1 MKQGTFWLLEGSKHH
16 GHKHL
21 STGFSIGAA
30 LFGPFW
36 AAWRGSLALL
46 VAFSAGS
53 ALLYF
58 LPQWLHSPYSP
69 GLSRTVLA
77 LVSTSYT
84 VALGLFANRWY
95 RMALESDGWKV
106 IGLTHM
112 KSAKPPEQYGEWVV
126 RESVVVSWPAGEQP
140 VAGATW
146 WEAVA
151 GYLVAQHEFDA
162 DRWMLVAVDR
172 SWSGL
177 EEIPADSPLQAK
189 ALAEERQPEVAGRWR
204 STTNS
209 QPEADTEENRSRA
222 S

>member
-1 MKQGTFWLLEGSKHH
+1 MKQGTYWLLEGSNHR

-36 AAWRGSLALL
+36 AAWRGSLALML
-46 VAFSAGS
+46 AFSAGS
-53 ALLYF
+53 AFLYF
-58 LPQWLHSPYSP
+58 LPQWLYSPYSL
-69 GLSRTVLA
+69 GLSRTVPA
-77 LVSTSYT
+77 LVSASYT
-84 VALGLFANRWY
+84 AALGLFANRWY

-112 KSAKPPEQYGEWVV
+112 KSARPPEQYGEWVA

-140 VAGATW
+140 VAAAPGSNT
-146 WEAVA
+146 VA
-151 GYLVAQHEFDA
+151 GYLIAQHELDA
-162 DRWMLVAVDR
+162 DRWMLIAADR
-172 SWSGL
+172 SWSTL
-177 EEIPADSPLQAK
+177 EEIPASSSHQAK
-189 ALAEERQPEVAGRWR
+189 DMAEERQPEVRGHWR

-209 QPEADTEENRSRA
+209 QPKTDTEEDRVRA

>member
-1 MKQGTFWLLEGSKHH
+1 MKQGIYWLLEGSKHQ
-16 GHKHL
+16 GNKHL

-58 LPQWLHSPYSP
+58 LPQWLYSPYSL

-106 IGLTHM
+106 IGLTRM
-112 KSAKPPEQYGEWVV
+112 KSARPPEQYGEWVV
-126 RESVVVSWPAGEQP
+126 RESVVVSWPAGAQP
-140 VAGATW
+140 VAAARGRK
-146 WEAVA
+146 AVA
-151 GYLVAQHEFDA
+151 GYLVAQHELDA
-162 DRWMLVAVDR
+162 DRWILIAADR
-172 SWSGL
+172 SWSAL
-177 EEIPADSPLQAK
+177 EETPAASSNQAK

-209 QPEADTEENRSRA
+209 QP
-222 S
+222 